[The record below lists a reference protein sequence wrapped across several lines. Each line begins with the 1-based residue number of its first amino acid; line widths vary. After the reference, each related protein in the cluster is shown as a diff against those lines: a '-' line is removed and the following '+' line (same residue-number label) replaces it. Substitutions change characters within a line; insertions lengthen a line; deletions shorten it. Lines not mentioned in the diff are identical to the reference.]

1 MRKHG
6 KTDNIISH
14 LMNKAYEDCL
24 PYLPPVRL
32 DISITTDCNLRC
44 AYCWQQEKSG
54 SLLTF
59 KAVAELLDAMCSLK
73 VPKLNLTGGE
83 PTIWPDFEK
92 LLAHA
97 KGLGVNSIL
106 LCTNGYRLQDLGFA
120 ERIVNLGVTAI
131 NVSVDTLEP
140 DKFEMLR
147 GYKFSEFQKVLSNC
161 IFLKKKYPNLC
172 ITLAS
177 VMSKPVTPE
186 DLFAVKKLSEANN
199 FGYFM
204 QTFDKT
210 GYYKINKKFM
220 LTPQE
225 KQLYIQKL
233 AWLGGKVGGVVKREH
248 NPFTEGNQDL
258 RCYKGIT
265 TVKLLSDGVISF
277 CWNTKPIGN
286 ILESSFMDIWTSDKA
301 KEAREYIRDKKCKC
315 VFDCDIFESLELY
328 DYTKG
333 LSR

>member
-1 MRKHG
+1 MRKYG
-6 KTDNIISH
+6 KKDNIIGH
-14 LMNKAYEDCL
+14 LMDKAYEDCL

-32 DISITTDCNLRC
+32 DISITTDCNSKC

-59 KAVAELLDAMCSLK
+59 KTVAGLLEAMCPLK

-97 KGLGVNSIL
+97 KGLGVNSVL
-106 LCTNGYRLQDLGFA
+106 LCTNGYRLQDIGFA
-120 ERIVNLGVTAI
+120 ERIVDLGVTAI

-147 GYKFSEFQKVLSNC
+147 GYKFCEFQKVLSNC
-161 IFLKKKYPNLC
+161 IFLKKKHPDLC

-177 VMSKPVTPE
+177 VMSKAVTPE
-186 DLFAVKKLSEANN
+186 ELFAVKKLSKANK

-210 GYYKINKKFM
+210 GYYWINKKFM

-225 KQLYIQKL
+225 RQLYIREL
-233 AWLGGKVGGVVKREH
+233 AWLEGKVGDVVKRDH
-248 NPFTEGNQDL
+248 NPFTEGKRDL
-258 RCYKGIT
+258 KCYKGIT
-265 TVKLLSDGVISF
+265 TVKLLSDGTISF
-277 CWNTKPIGN
+277 CWNTGPIGN
-286 ILESSFMDIWTSDKA
+286 ILESSFIDIWTSDKA
-301 KEAREYIRDKKCKC
+301 RQVREYIRDRRCKC
-315 VFDCDIFESLELY
+315 DFDCDIFESLELY
-328 DYTKG
+328 G
-333 LSR
+333 

>member
-6 KTDNIISH
+6 ETDNAISH
-14 LMNKAYEDCL
+14 LMNKAYDECL

-59 KAVAELLDAMCSLK
+59 KAVAGVLDAMCSLK

-83 PTIWPDFEK
+83 PTIWPDFEE

-97 KGLGVNSIL
+97 KGLGVSSIL

-147 GYKFSEFQKVLSNC
+147 GYKFCEFQKALSNC
-161 IFLKKKYPNLC
+161 IFLKKKYPSLC
-172 ITLAS
+172 ITFAS
-177 VMSKPVTPE
+177 VMSKAVTPE
-186 DLFAVKKLSEANN
+186 DLFAVKKLSKANN

-225 KQLYIQKL
+225 RQLYIQKL
-233 AWLGGKVGGVVKREH
+233 AWLGGKIGGVVKREH
-248 NPFTEGNQDL
+248 NPFIEGNQDL

-265 TVKLLSDGVISF
+265 TVKLLSDGVMSF

-286 ILESSFMDIWTSDKA
+286 ILESSFIDIWTSDKA
-301 KEAREYIRDKKCKC
+301 RQVREYIRDRRCKC
-315 VFDCDIFESLELY
+315 DFDCDIFESLELY
-328 DYTKG
+328 DYM
-333 LSR
+333 